1 MAEKTR
7 KATRKTRYRG
17 RIEQVQIV
25 LGKFFRMFVYQSD
38 WKVFPMAALI
48 AGLLAYVIRTDFMK
62 TMEGTLKGSF
72 AIACVG
78 LWNGCFNSI
87 QVICRERDIVKR
99 EHRSGLHISSYII
112 AHMIYQAVLCLGQTV
127 ILLYVFR
134 LLEIRFPEEGFLTP
148 WFRLD
153 LGITVFLITYAADM
167 LALLISAVVRTTTG
181 AMTVMPFILIFQLV
195 FSGGIFSLPSWTKPV
210 TKLTLSNY
218 GLRCIC
224 AQADYNSLPMASAWS
239 TIRRMKDL
247 PLEGSLTAGEVLD
260 LMGEDTSAR
269 SEVIRELREMPL
281 QRKTKTGN
289 ELLADRDGKPVTM
302 GDVIDW
308 AATAPELEVS
318 RQKEYHTSVTI
329 GEIIDIFGEDEVKK
343 AVLEKSA
350 KAGQDPRY
358 ERDPFL
364 ITDCWMVLA
373 GFAMLY
379 ALAAMI
385 ALEFID
391 QDKR

>member
-1 MAEKTR
+1 MPEKTR
-7 KATRKTRYRG
+7 KAYRRTRHRG
-17 RIEQVQIV
+17 RIEQIRIV

-72 AIACVG
+72 AIGCVG
-78 LWNGCFNSI
+78 LWNACFNSI

-127 ILLYVFR
+127 ILLYVFQM
-134 LLEIRFPEEGFLTP
+134 LEIRFPEEGFMTP

-153 LGITVFLITYAADM
+153 LGITVFLVTYAADM

-195 FSGGIFSLPSWTKPV
+195 FSGGIFSLPSWTKPI
-210 TKLTLSNY
+210 TNLTLSNY

-239 TIRRMKDL
+239 TIRRMKNL
-247 PLEGSLTAGEVLD
+247 PIEGSVSAGEALE
-260 LMGEDTSAR
+260 LMGEENAGR
-269 SEVIRELREMPL
+269 SDLIRQLREMPVL
-281 QRKTKTGN
+281 N
-289 ELLADRDGKPVTM
+289 EEEPGKEVLTNHEGEPLTM

-308 AATAPELEVS
+308 AASSPQLEES
-318 RQKEYHTSVTI
+318 RSKEYHATVTI
-329 GEIIDIFGEDEVKK
+329 GEIIDIFGEEEVKK

-358 ERDPFL
+358 ERDPFI
-364 ITDCWMVLA
+364 ITDCWSILA
-373 GFAMLY
+373 GFALLY
-379 ALAAMI
+379 AFIAMI

-391 QDKR
+391 KDKR